1 VYVDDDNKLGLLCEA
16 IGRSPLLAVD
26 TEFMRERTYYA
37 RLCLIQVA
45 TSDVAAII
53 DPLAVKNLKPLA
65 SLLTDDRMLKV
76 FHAGQQDLEIFYQLI
91 GQTVR
96 PVFDTQI
103 AATLAGFPQQ
113 VSYRTLVNDYADVD
127 LDKSDT
133 YTDWAQRP
141 LSTTQIE
148 YALNDVRYLP
158 AIYSRLVDDLH
169 SANRMTWLEQDFE
182 RLVEPTTFT
191 VDSDMIFLKTK
202 KASSLNRRQLGVLQK
217 VAAWREREAQ
227 KRDMPRRWVLTD
239 ESLVEIARRAP
250 SDIKQLL
257 SIRGAKDKVPKAG
270 YPELLSAIAEGLAL
284 DESELPGA
292 YRRRRRPAEVDGV
305 VELMAALVRVRAKE
319 HNVAAAS
326 LGSRE
331 DIEALAA
338 GDRDGTPLL
347 QGWRRAL
354 VGNELLQLLE
364 GKVSISV
371 ADNVLSIQRIYED
384 AAGDIEDGTHLA

>member
-1 VYVDDDNKLGLLCEA
+1 VYVDDDDTLNTLCES
-16 IGRSPLLAVD
+16 IRSSPLLAID

-45 TSDVAAII
+45 TSDVTAII
-53 DPLAVKNLKPLA
+53 DPLAVKDLKPLE
-65 SLLTDDRMLKV
+65 SLLTDERSLKI
-76 FHAGQQDLEIFYQLI
+76 FHAGQQDLEIFFQLM
-91 GQTVR
+91 GEPVR

-113 VSYRTLVNDYADVD
+113 VSYRTLVSDCAGVE

-133 YTDWAQRP
+133 YTDWARRP
-141 LSTTQIE
+141 LSATQIE

-158 AIYSRLVDDLH
+158 VIYSHLIDELHAANRMEWLKPDLERLVDP
-169 SANRMTWLEQDFE
+169 A
-182 RLVEPTTFT
+182 TFT
-191 VDSDMIFLKTK
+191 LNPDTTFLKTK
-202 KASSLNRRQLGVLQK
+202 KTSSLNRRQLGVLQK
-217 VAAWREREAQ
+217 IAAWREYEAQ
-227 KRDMPRRWVLTD
+227 KRNIPRRWVLTD

-250 SDIKQLL
+250 SDIEQLM
-257 SIRGAKDKVPKAG
+257 SIRGVKDKLPKAV
-270 YPELLSAIAEGLAL
+270 YPQLLTVIAEGLAL
-284 DESELPGA
+284 KDSELPGA
-292 YRRRRRPAEVDGV
+292 YKRRHRPAEVDGV
-305 VELMAALVRVRAKE
+305 VELMAALIRVRAKE
-319 HNVAAAS
+319 HNVAATS

-354 VGNELLQLLE
+354 VGDELLQLLE

-371 ADNVLSIQRIYED
+371 ADNVLSIKRVYED
-384 AAGDIEDGTHLA
+384 PVGDAEDGTHLA

>member
-1 VYVDDDNKLGLLCEA
+1 MYVDDDDTLNALCES
-16 IGRSPLLAVD
+16 IKDSPLLAVD

-45 TSDVAAII
+45 TTDVTAII
-53 DPLAVKNLKPLA
+53 DPLAVKDLKPLE
-65 SLLTDDRMLKV
+65 SLLTDERILKV
-76 FHAGQQDLEIFYQLI
+76 FHAGQQDLEIFFQRM

-113 VSYRTLVNDYADVD
+113 VSYRMLVSDCVGVE

-133 YTDWAQRP
+133 YTDWARRP
-141 LSTTQIE
+141 LSATQIE

-158 AIYSRLVDDLH
+158 AIYSRLVAELQD
-169 SANRMTWLEQDFE
+169 AGRMAWLEPDFE
-182 RLVEPTTFT
+182 RLIDPATFT
-191 VDSDMIFLKTK
+191 VNPETTFLKTK

-217 VAAWREREAQ
+217 IAAWREHEAQ
-227 KRDMPRRWVLTD
+227 KRDVPRRWVLTD

-250 SDIKQLL
+250 LNIEQLM
-257 SIRGAKDKVPKAG
+257 SIRGVKDKLPKAVC
-270 YPELLSAIAEGLAL
+270 PQLIAVIAESLAL
-284 DESELPGA
+284 EDSELPGNCK
-292 YRRRRRPAEVDGV
+292 RRRRPAEVDGV

-319 HNVAAAS
+319 HNVATTS
-326 LGSRE
+326 LASRE

-347 QGWRRAL
+347 QGWRRTL
-354 VGNELLQLLE
+354 VGDELLQLLE

-371 ADNVLSIQRIYED
+371 ADNVLSIQRVYED
-384 AAGDIEDGTHLA
+384 PAGDPEDGTHLA